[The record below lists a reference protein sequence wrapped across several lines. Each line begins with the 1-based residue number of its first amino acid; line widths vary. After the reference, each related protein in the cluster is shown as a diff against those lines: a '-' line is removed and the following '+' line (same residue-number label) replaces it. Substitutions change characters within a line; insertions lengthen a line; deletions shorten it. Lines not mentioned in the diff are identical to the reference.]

1 MKYRLGLERKDII
14 DLWQFL
20 KSNEGLGEFDL
31 LDKLESFYKAPEP
44 KALRKK

>member
-20 KSNEGLGEFDL
+20 KSKEGLGEFDL
-31 LDKLESFYKAPEP
+31 LNRLEDFYRKPEP
-44 KALRKK
+44 ND